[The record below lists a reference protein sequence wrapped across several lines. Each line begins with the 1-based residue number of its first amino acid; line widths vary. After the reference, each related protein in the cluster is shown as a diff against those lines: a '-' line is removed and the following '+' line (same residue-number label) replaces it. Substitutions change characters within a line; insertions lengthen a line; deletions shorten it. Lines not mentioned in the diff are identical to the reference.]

1 MTTTTVTP
9 PARPSR
15 SLGRAIAAIPP
26 AVLSFVVL
34 AVLMLVAQAQ
44 SGSFFTVG
52 HIGVLLG
59 IAAVLGIASAGQ
71 TIVIIAAG
79 IDLSVGAVISA
90 TDVLTVQW
98 TADADAP
105 LLVLAGIILIGA
117 VIGSINGF
125 GISVLGIN
133 PMVMTLG
140 MAAVVGGFVLVVTD
154 GQSGGQ
160 PHPAISAAM
169 TTRIGGIPGAV
180 FVWVAV
186 AVIVIVLLKYT
197 TLGRRIYAFGSNVR
211 VAELAGL
218 KRTATLMSVYA
229 LSGGLAAV
237 AGIVLAGYT
246 GTGAYGIGEQY
257 TLTSVAAVVI
267 GGASIL
273 GGRGSYTGT
282 IAGVLVLAVLD
293 DALSAAAVPIAG
305 RQIAQGVAIIL
316 ILLVYGR
323 ERRLR
328 TSS

>member
-1 MTTTTVTP
+1 MRATLARSVT
-9 PARPSR
+9 AM
-15 SLGRAIAAIPP
+15 PP
-26 AVLSFVVL
+26 AVLSFVAL
-34 AVLMLVAQAQ
+34 AVLIIAAQLQ
-44 SGSFFTVG
+44 SGSFLSVG

-59 IAAVLGIASAGQ
+59 IAAVLGIAAAGQ
-71 TIVIIAAG
+71 TLVVIAAG
-79 IDLSVGAVISA
+79 IDLSIGAVISA
-90 TDVLTVQW
+90 ADVLTVQW

-105 LLVLAGIILIGA
+105 LLVLGIIVALGALIG
-117 VIGSINGF
+117 SLNGL
-125 GISVLGIN
+125 GVSLLGIN

-140 MAAVVGGFVLVVTD
+140 MAAVVSGLVLVVTN

-160 PHPAISAAM
+160 PHESITTAM

-180 FVWVAV
+180 FVWLAI
-186 AVIVIVLLKYT
+186 AAFTIVLLSFT
-197 TLGRRIYAFGSNVR
+197 TLGRRIYAVGSNLR
-211 VAELAGL
+211 VAELAGIR
-218 KRTATLMSVYA
+218 RTGTLVSTYA
-229 LSGGLAAV
+229 IAGGLAAV

-246 GTGAYGIGEQY
+246 GTGAYGIGDQY

-273 GGRGSYTGT
+273 GGRGSYVGT

-328 TSS
+328 TAS

>member
-1 MTTTTVTP
+1 MMTTLTRRVT
-9 PARPSR
+9 SV
-15 SLGRAIAAIPP
+15 PP
-26 AVLSFVVL
+26 AVLSFGVL
-34 AVLMLVAQAQ
+34 AVLMLVTQAQ
-44 SGSFFTVG
+44 GGSFFTIG
-52 HIGVLLG
+52 HLGVLLG
-59 IAAVLGIASAGQ
+59 IAAVLGIAAAGQ
-71 TIVIIAAG
+71 TVVIIAAG

-98 TADADAP
+98 TAEAEAP

-117 VIGSINGF
+117 VIGALNGI
-125 GISVLGIN
+125 GISLLGIN

-140 MAAVVGGFVLVVTD
+140 MAAIVSGGVLVATN

-169 TTRIGGIPGAV
+169 TTRVGGIPGAV
-180 FVWVAV
+180 FVWVLV
-186 AVIVIVLLKYT
+186 AVFAIVLLSYT

-218 KRTATLMSVYA
+218 TRTTTLMSVYA
-229 LSGGLAAV
+229 ISGGLAAV

-273 GGRGSYTGT
+273 GGRGSYVGT

-293 DALSAAAVPIAG
+293 DALSAASVPIAG